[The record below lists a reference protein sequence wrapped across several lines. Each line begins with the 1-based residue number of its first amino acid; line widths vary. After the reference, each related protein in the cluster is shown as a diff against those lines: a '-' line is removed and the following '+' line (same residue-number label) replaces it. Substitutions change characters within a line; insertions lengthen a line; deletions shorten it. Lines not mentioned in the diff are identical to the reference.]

1 MQAREEVQDMLQKS
15 REITKKV
22 DVPSDSD
29 AESEGGVS
37 LHSEEENVMLESQ
50 LHSEMKDNPWMQKI
64 LPTKKANS
72 LMRKS
77 VVETGSEY
85 SRPSEF
91 KDKSAE
97 IERESDIVEENIYN
111 ENEDMGIAADNSVVN
126 VRKIIS
132 PTSSRERKVVE
143 KDSSSSN
150 VNVAE
155 TKNNDD
161 AIDKIFDQAQ
171 KKSVKSKKG
180 DKNKSKNDR
189 KKGNKKSIVDKNS
202 SVKDGKDK
210 TKSVKGMKDGKKK
223 AKLMKKNKKLK
234 VAATKFETDE
244 DKSDKIKEM
253 EMKAASEKA
262 EIELKSKDVEDDD
275 NSDDGLISEGL
286 SRKRTIEEIEG
297 SGFEV
302 DEPKKL
308 KVVPGEIQ
316 NKRKTKDKKTEKE
329 AFVDPKKLF
338 KLDNKLKQ
346 VGKGKLFTVNP
357 MYAGEVFHPY

>member
-1 MQAREEVQDMLQKS
+1 MLQKS

-72 LMRKS
+72 RMAKP

-85 SRPSEF
+85 SRPSDF
-91 KDKSAE
+91 KDKSAA
-97 IERESDIVEENIYN
+97 IERESEIVEENIYK
-111 ENEDMGIAADNSVVN
+111 ENEDSGIAVDKSVVN
-126 VRKIIS
+126 VRKINS
-132 PTSSRERKVVE
+132 PTSSQERKVIE
-143 KDSSSSN
+143 KDRNSTN

-171 KKSVKSKKG
+171 KKSVMSKKAQKKSVMSKKG
-180 DKNKSKNDR
+180 DKNKSKKDR

-202 SVKDGKDK
+202 SVKDRKDK
-210 TKSVKGMKDGKKK
+210 TKSVKDMKDGKKK

-234 VAATKFETDE
+234 VAAKQSETDE

-262 EIELKSKDVEDDD
+262 EIGMNSKDVDDDD

-286 SRKRTIEEIEG
+286 SRKRTIEEIED

-302 DEPKKL
+302 DEPKKS
-308 KVVPGEIQ
+308 KIVPGEIG
-316 NKRKTKDKKTEKE
+316 NKGKTKEKTEKE

-338 KLDNKLKQ
+338 KLDSKLKQ
-346 VGKGKLFTVNP
+346 VGKGKLFTINP
-357 MYAGEVFHPY
+357 MYAGEAFHPY

>member
-1 MQAREEVQDMLQKS
+1 MLQKS

-64 LPTKKANS
+64 LPSKKVNS
-72 LMRKS
+72 RMAKP
-77 VVETGSEY
+77 VIETGSEY

-97 IERESDIVEENIYN
+97 IERESEIVEGNMYKENV
-111 ENEDMGIAADNSVVN
+111 DSGIVVDKSVVN
-126 VRKIIS
+126 VRKISS
-132 PTSSRERKVVE
+132 PTSSNGRKAVE
-143 KDSSSSN
+143 KDSNSSN

-171 KKSVKSKKG
+171 KKSVMSKKG
-180 DKNKSKNDR
+180 DKNKAKKDR

-202 SVKDGKDK
+202 SVKDKKDK
-210 TKSVKGMKDGKKK
+210 TKSVKDMKDGKKK
-223 AKLMKKNKKLK
+223 AKLMKKNKKRK
-234 VAATKFETDE
+234 VAAKKSETDE
-244 DKSDKIKEM
+244 DKSDKIKET

-262 EIELKSKDVEDDD
+262 EIELNSKGVDGDD

-308 KVVPGEIQ
+308 KVVPAEIVG

-338 KLDNKLKQ
+338 KLDSKLKQ
-346 VGKGKLFTVNP
+346 VGKGKLFTFT
-357 MYAGEVFHPY
+357 Y